1 MSTPAAKR
9 DYRPFFWEEFTQ
21 AQLTEAGSGAVPA
34 WAERGLRALRDGL
47 GREPGEVPAMRRLH
61 RVELTDAQRSS
72 WQLTGSYKAEHVAL
86 TLFGLHQTADGRSA
100 HRPGTGLGTAVRA
113 LTERTLSR
121 KAAERRLQAAASA
134 QDVEE
139 LAQHLRGLVPLLRHA
154 DIGLDYTLLYR
165 NLTAWQT
172 PDNGKV
178 LRAWGLQ
185 YTDPAADPKYQAP
198 VDGEFMD
205 GPPYWST
212 VDLDDRD
219 TPAQLAALRS
229 GAGREAG
236 TVPAM
241 WALWTPSPGT
251 RSSMRTVP
259 EVWSLYRT
267 RISTPARTRGTPNR
281 RLTAEHTAL
290 TLYGVHQQ
298 GRETSVHAPGITP
311 GDACRLL
318 LARDA
323 GADRTAIERRF
334 GALLTSLDAGELAQ
348 HLRGLVPLLRRVH
361 IGLDYDAVH
370 QALLAWDDPRTPDA
384 QSRIR
389 NAWDRDFRT
398 DATTRQP

>member
-1 MSTPAAKR
+1 MSTSAAKR

-21 AQLTEAGSGAVPA
+21 AQLAEAGSGAVPA
-34 WAERGLRALRDGL
+34 WTERGLRALRDGL

-86 TLFGLHQTADGRSA
+86 TLFGLQQTADGRSA
-100 HRPGTGLGTAVRA
+100 HRPGIGLGTAVRA

-139 LAQHLRGLVPLLRHA
+139 LAQHLRGLVPLLQHA

-185 YTDPAADPKYQAP
+185 YTDPAADPGYQAP

-219 TPAQLAALRS
+219 TSARLEALRS

-241 WALWTPSPGT
+241 WAL
-251 RSSMRTVP
+251 
-259 EVWSLYRT
+259 YRT
-267 RISTPARTRGTPNR
+267 RISTSARTQGAPNR
-281 RLTAEHTAL
+281 RLAAEHTAL
-290 TLYGVHQQ
+290 TVYGVHQQ
-298 GRETSVHAPGITP
+298 GRETGVHAPGLTP

-318 LARDA
+318 LARDS

-348 HLRGLVPLLRRVH
+348 HLRGLVPLLRRAH

-370 QALLAWDDPRTPDA
+370 QALLAWDDPRNPDA
-384 QSRIR
+384 QSRVR

-398 DATTRQP
+398 DTTTRQP